1 MQNTSVLMS
10 SPEYFRV
17 EYSINPWMIEGA
29 EINLEL
35 AKDQWGGL
43 KSTIENVVLK

>member
-1 MQNTSVLMS
+1 MQNTVVLMS
-10 SPEYFRV
+10 SPEYFRL

-35 AKDQWGGL
+35 AKDQWP
-43 KSTIENVVLK
+43 VP

>member
-17 EYSINPWMIEGA
+17 EYSINPWMIEGV

-35 AKDQWGGL
+35 AKDQWL
-43 KSTIENVVLK
+43 SLIHI